1 MINTYFSKCHWLI
14 PFSFSTRS
22 TLNFKNWQNASLTI
36 FQDEIFNDFC
46 QEMTTIIVSTKKQNK
61 TKIKPIKKSLTKNF
75 HPNLSHQNQG
85 PFCTSSS
92 KKELKLKHIVTLN
105 SKLSQKAIHLF
116 KKS

>member
-105 SKLSQKAIHLF
+105 SKLSQKATHLF

>member
-1 MINTYFSKCHWLI
+1 MY
-14 PFSFSTRS
+14 SFSTRS
-22 TLNFKNWQNASLTI
+22 TLNFKKWQNASLTI

-46 QEMTTIIVSTKKQNK
+46 KEMTTIVSTKKQNK

-85 PFCTSSS
+85 HFCTSSS
-92 KKELKLKHIVTLN
+92 KKELKPKHIVTLN